1 MTGFLIRR
9 GKLDTNTHTGKT
21 RGRHREKTAP
31 YETKRKAS
39 EETNLLTPGSQPSGL
54 QNCEKINLHF

>member
-31 YETKRKAS
+31 YETKRKTKT
-39 EETNLLTPGSQPSGL
+39 ERRNQPADTRISAFWPAEL
-54 QNCEKINLHF
+54 